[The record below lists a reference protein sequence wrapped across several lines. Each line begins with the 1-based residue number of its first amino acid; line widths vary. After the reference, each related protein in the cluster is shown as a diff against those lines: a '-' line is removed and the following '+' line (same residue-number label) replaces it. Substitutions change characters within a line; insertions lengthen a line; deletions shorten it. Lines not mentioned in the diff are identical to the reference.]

1 MPRSATTNANIPRP
15 VRIDGSVH
23 MANLGLQ
30 SVLAVPAFEAAPA
43 VPFALM
49 KPTDSAFS

>member
-1 MPRSATTNANIPRP
+1 MPRSATTNAKIPRP
-15 VRIDGSVH
+15 VRIDGNVH

-30 SVLAVPAFEAAPA
+30 SLLAVPAFESAPA

-49 KPTDSAFS
+49 EPADSAFS